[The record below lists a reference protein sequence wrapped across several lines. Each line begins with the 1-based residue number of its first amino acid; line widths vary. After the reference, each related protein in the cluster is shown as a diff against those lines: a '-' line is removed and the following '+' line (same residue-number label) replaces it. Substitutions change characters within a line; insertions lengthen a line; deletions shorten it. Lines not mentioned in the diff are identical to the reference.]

1 MYSFAINNI
10 TVYILRKIPVLF
22 FLVFFAKS
30 SFAQSNFIKNEIE
43 LAYGIATAPEI
54 PDATGNFF
62 DTDHNHTRV
71 DNISGI
77 GGFSLAYNRYISKR
91 FSLGVTGVY
100 TKATV
105 TYRVPSAK
113 FDWAILT
120 ALVNAKYNYVH
131 DPLFHMYSGLS
142 VGCSFNNIIGAA
154 EGNNKAIAYQV
165 RLLGA
170 RFGAKF
176 GAFAELGYGY
186 EGILKAGVS
195 LQF

>member
-1 MYSFAINNI
+1 M
-10 TVYILRKIPVLF
+10 YILKKIPALF
-22 FLVFFAKS
+22 FLIFFAKT
-30 SFAQSNFIKNEIE
+30 SFAQNNYIKNEIE
-43 LAYGIATAPEI
+43 LAYGIATSPEI
-54 PDATGNFF
+54 PGATGNFF
-62 DTDHNHTRV
+62 DADNNHTRV

-77 GGFSLAYNRYISKR
+77 GGFSLAYNRYISNR
-91 FSLGVTGVY
+91 FSVGVTGIY

-113 FDWAILT
+113 FDWAIFT
-120 ALVNAKYNYVH
+120 ALLNAKYNYVH

-142 VGCSFNNIIGAA
+142 AGCSFNNIIGSA
-154 EGNNKAIAYQV
+154 EGKNDAFAYQL

-195 LQF
+195 LEF